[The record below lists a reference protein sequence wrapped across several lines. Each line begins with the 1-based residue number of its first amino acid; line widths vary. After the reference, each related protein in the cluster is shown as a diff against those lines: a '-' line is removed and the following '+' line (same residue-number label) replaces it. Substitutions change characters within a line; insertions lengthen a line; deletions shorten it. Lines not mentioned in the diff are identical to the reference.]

1 AARAGG
7 SGPRDVLLAPDAR
20 TLLDGGRR
28 ALARRALERL
38 VEHLVHRLDEAE
50 LERAAH
56 VFRDVLEVRLVA
68 ARQDHGFHSGTL
80 GRQHLLLDA
89 ADRQHLAAERDLSRH
104 GDVRPNRTAG
114 QQRGERGGDGDA
126 RRRPVLGNRA
136 RGYVDVQVGV
146 LVELGRDAETVGAR
160 PDVAERRLRRLLH
173 DVAEAAREREAL
185 LPRHARR
192 LDEEDVAAVR
202 RPGEADGY
210 PGILRPLRHLG
221 EEALRPE
228 VLADLL
234 AGAQDG
240 LGPPL
245 GDGARHLPAD
255 PPDLSLQVAEPRLAR
270 VAADDPRQL
279 LVLEAQAV
287 GREPVLAELLR
298 DQVA

>member
-1 AARAGG
+1 RSPPTDRRSGPCAARAGG

-68 ARQDHGFHSGTL
+68 ARQD
-80 GRQHLLLDA
+80 A
-89 ADRQHLAAERDLSRH
+89 
-104 GDVRPNRTAG
+104 
-114 QQRGERGGDGDA
+114 
-126 RRRPVLGNRA
+126 
-136 RGYVDVQVGV
+136 
-146 LVELGRDAETVGAR
+146 
-160 PDVAERRLRRLLH
+160 AERRLRRLLH

-228 VLADLL
+228 VLADLVG
-234 AGAQDG
+234 GAHDG

-270 VAADDPRQL
+270 VAADDPRQR
-279 LVLEAQAV
+279 LVLEAQVV
-287 GREPVLAELLR
+287 GREPVLAQLLR
-298 DQVA
+298 DQVAAGDLELLLLGVAGELDDLHAIAE